1 MKRSLLLF
9 VAFLLM
15 SQALSWAQ
23 SDSLRFTIFGDSYS
37 TFEGWLTPST
47 NEPWYFTADHRFRN
61 RENDVTQVE
70 HTWWWQV
77 IERMGG
83 KLEMNNSYSGST
95 ICGTGYRDQNGQH
108 ADYTRRSFVTRSR
121 NLGEPDVILMCAG
134 TNDCW
139 CGAPYG
145 EYVYADWTREE
156 LYSIRP
162 ALAKLLSNLS
172 VNYPKARILFILNSD
187 MKPEFVET
195 VHVICN
201 HYGIEC
207 LDLHDIDKQAGH
219 PSQKGMK
226 AIADQ
231 VVSCLK
237 TTH

>member
-1 MKRSLLLF
+1 MKHILLTVLLF
-9 VAFLLM
+9 VGC
-15 SQALSWAQ
+15 LSARAQ
-23 SDSLRFTIFGDSYS
+23 KDTLRYTIFGDSYS

-47 NEPWYFTADHRFRN
+47 NEPWYFTADHKFRTKQ
-61 RENDVTQVE
+61 NDVVKVE
-70 HTWWWQV
+70 QTWWYQV

-95 ICGTGYRDQNGQH
+95 ICRTGYKDQNGQH

-145 EYVYADWTREE
+145 DYVYADWTEEE

-162 ALAKLLSNLS
+162 SIAKLLFNLTN
-172 VNYPKARILFILNSD
+172 NYPKARVVFILNSD
-187 MKPEFVET
+187 MTPEFAET
-195 VHVICN
+195 VHVICK
-201 HYGIEC
+201 HYGVEC
-207 LDLHDIDKQAGH
+207 LDLHDIDKQYGH

-231 VVSCLK
+231 VVEYLK
-237 TTH
+237 K